1 MKRFVI
7 TEEEKKS
14 IMGMYLL
21 EQQPT
26 GTTVSQT
33 GSTVNR
39 QMNRPPCIGGG
50 LTSLGCWLDEIDK
63 VQREI
68 GNPKTWTMDSYN
80 RLQKTLYDYKNW
92 RETTPEVQAVQ
103 DSHNQKDE
111 YVVQLPDHLKTVNE
125 SVGTKSFIRLT
136 ESDLSRIIKK
146 IINET
151 KKNDDEHYIKV
162 KKWMGKTNV
171 KLFSRLEP
179 KDVNGVVTFTI
190 DRMEDNGQSRS
201 VNDFRLIYSGRET
214 AKETKNG
221 HMLQISDLEQDRLL
235 NKYFGG
241 TISRGN
247 K

>member
-7 TEEEKKS
+7 TEEEKKF

-33 GSTVNR
+33 GGTVNR

-92 RETTPEVQAVQ
+92 RETTPEGQAVQ

-136 ESDLSRIIKK
+136 ESELTRLIKRIVKE
-146 IINET
+146 NEMSDDDMSDDYYGMDMEG
-151 KKNDDEHYIKV
+151 DDENLDMDPLSQFTPEELNNIYDTV
-162 KKWMGKTNV
+162 GRLSQPGFFEDDEAESY
-171 KLFSRLEP
+171 LFY
-179 KDVNGVVTFTI
+179 TA
-190 DRMEDNGQSRS
+190 
-201 VNDFRLIYSGRET
+201 
-214 AKETKNG
+214 AKEDKNLYDSLVDWLEKNG
-221 HMLQISDLEQDRLL
+221 IDNPRLRQ
-235 NKYFGG
+235 GH
-241 TISRGN
+241 R
-247 K
+247 

>member
-7 TEEEKKS
+7 TEEEKIS

-92 RETTPEVQAVQ
+92 RETTPEGQAVQ

-136 ESDLSRIIKK
+136 ERDLTRLVRRIIR
-146 IINET
+146 EGEDEGG
-151 KKNDDEHYIKV
+151 NDEGGDDRD
-162 KKWMGKTNV
+162 WWTLDLAP
-171 KLFSRLEP
+171 KLKAAGFTLPSMMFT
-179 KDVNGVVTFTI
+179 TFTPASAAC
-190 DRMEDNGQSRS
+190 DAVSTNRS
-201 VNDFRLIYSGRET
+201 AEINFTI
-214 AKETKNG
+214 
-221 HMLQISDLEQDRLL
+221 
-235 NKYFGG
+235 KY
-241 TISRGN
+241 

>member
-7 TEEEKKS
+7 TEEEKIS

-92 RETTPEVQAVQ
+92 RETTPEGQAVQ

-111 YVVQLPDHLKTVNE
+111 YVVQLPPHLQTVNE
-125 SVGTKSFIRLT
+125 SVDTKSFIRLT
-136 ESDLSRIIKK
+136 ESDLTRLIKRI
-146 IINET
+146 
-151 KKNDDEHYIKV
+151 V
-162 KKWMGKTNV
+162 KENRKMDYDYSYDIQSVDCGNNRSYGHV
-171 KLFSRLEP
+171 
-179 KDVNGVVTFTI
+179 DI
-190 DRMEDNGQSRS
+190 HDNGTIIIRYCEG
-201 VNDFRLIYSGRET
+201 NE
-214 AKETKNG
+214 E
-221 HMLQISDLEQDRLL
+221 DLEYLKEKGRRLL
-235 NKYFGG
+235 NPNNFMSDDY
-241 TISRGN
+241 SEDDEY
-247 K
+247 